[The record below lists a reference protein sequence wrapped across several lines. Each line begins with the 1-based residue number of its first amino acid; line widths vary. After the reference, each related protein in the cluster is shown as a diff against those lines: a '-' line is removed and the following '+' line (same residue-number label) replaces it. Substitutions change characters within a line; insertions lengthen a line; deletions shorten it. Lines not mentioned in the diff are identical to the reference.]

1 MPPRIVLRFLVI
13 CKLVSFAFHI
23 MEDSV
28 LVTKHG
34 TLVFGF
40 VDYHA
45 CVLPQNM
52 PGSLES
58 LFKNETYKAIL
69 MASGGIQ
76 VMAV

>member
-1 MPPRIVLRFLVI
+1 MDEIWNFSI
-13 CKLVSFAFHI
+13 W
-23 MEDSV
+23 
-28 LVTKHG
+28 
-34 TLVFGF
+34 F

-76 VMAV
+76 VMSAWCLNR